1 MIFQPVFI
9 ILISV
14 LKLGISHITDKSSNA
29 VFLYIFLILLPVLQR
44 QQFHLL
50 IQSGIFPFYFLH
62 LQYKF
67 SVHLFPETD
76 ADILIVCILQI
87 DSNTESQISFLFFGN
102 PLCLFHVRTSLSGDR
117 TFQNLPICTLYKY
130 LIRLQLVYNPASD
143 CQDTLLCNLF
153 LINMIFNKTF
163 LTKSFTSAAVASQMI
178 SFSSPALS
186 ASCSFSC
193 SSASFIISGIFTVNP
208 TFPTSFISFVS
219 FKSLATSALSQR
231 EGSGTKS
238 SFPELQRMKSH
249 SD

>member
-14 LKLGISHITDKSSNA
+14 LKLGISHITDKSSNT

-50 IQSGIFPFYFLH
+50 IQSGIFPFYFFYIYSINFL
-62 LQYKF
+62 YIF
-67 SVHLFPETD
+67 SPETD

-117 TFQNLPICTLYKY
+117 TFQDLPICTLYKY

-163 LTKSFTSAAVASQMI
+163 LTKVLHFYSCGFPDDFFFI
-178 SFSSPALS
+178 
-186 ASCSFSC
+186 SCSQRKLQFLMFFCKFYNFRYLYCESD
-193 SSASFIISGIFTVNP
+193 ISHFFYIFC
-208 TFPTSFISFVS
+208 FF
-219 FKSLATSALSQR
+219 
-231 EGSGTKS
+231 
-238 SFPELQRMKSH
+238 
-249 SD
+249 

>member
-14 LKLGISHITDKSSNA
+14 LKLGISHITDKSSNT

-50 IQSGIFPFYFLH
+50 IQSGIFPFYFFYIYSINFL
-62 LQYKF
+62 YIF
-67 SVHLFPETD
+67 SPETD

-143 CQDTLLCNLF
+143 CQDTLLC
-153 LINMIFNKTF
+153 
-163 LTKSFTSAAVASQMI
+163 
-178 SFSSPALS
+178 SSS
-186 ASCSFSC
+186 
-193 SSASFIISGIFTVNP
+193 I
-208 TFPTSFISFVS
+208 
-219 FKSLATSALSQR
+219 
-231 EGSGTKS
+231 
-238 SFPELQRMKSH
+238 
-249 SD
+249 

>member
-14 LKLGISHITDKSSNA
+14 LKLGISHITDKSSNT

-50 IQSGIFPFYFLH
+50 
-62 LQYKF
+62 
-67 SVHLFPETD
+67 
-76 ADILIVCILQI
+76 ILQI

-143 CQDTLLCNLF
+143 CQDTLLCDLF

-163 LTKSFTSAAVASQMI
+163 LTKVLHFCSCGFPDDFFFI
-178 SFSSPALS
+178 
-186 ASCSFSC
+186 SCSQRKLQFLMFFCKFYNFRYLYCESD
-193 SSASFIISGIFTVNP
+193 ISHFFYIFC
-208 TFPTSFISFVS
+208 FF
-219 FKSLATSALSQR
+219 
-231 EGSGTKS
+231 
-238 SFPELQRMKSH
+238 
-249 SD
+249 